1 MARKKVAKKKMASKK
16 VANKKG
22 PKQKLGQG
30 KKKTNS
36 MSSKSRPM
44 LAAAVFCTALSKSES
59 GKTNCQDIFTS
70 FLAWAYP
77 TAVRSWFAIL
87 TVYDL
92 PPGNT
97 TIVVSISYGRERKT
111 TLTNADIKRGPE
123 DLGSI
128 INIPLHYKF
137 QNEGRH
143 ILHFN
148 VVGTTKVLKIPLNV
162 LTRQWP
168 IFSNKDLEF
177 LKNNPSIPHSIRVN
191 VSCSNCSRPYT
202 FEDNVLPKVDLVG
215 GVLPFPDSGLFECE
229 GCGHKLHLKDI
240 QGQLRSSI
248 KTAVST
254 ARRGA
259 K

>member
-1 MARKKVAKKKMASKK
+1 MAKKRVAKKK
-16 VANKKG
+16 VD
-22 PKQKLGQG
+22 KQKLGQRE
-30 KKKTNS
+30 TNTKS
-36 MSSKSRPM
+36 MSGKSGPM
-44 LAAAVFCTALSKSES
+44 LAAAVFCIAVSKSES

-92 PPGNT
+92 PPVGT
-97 TIVVSISYGRERKT
+97 TIAVSISRGRGKKT
-111 TLTNADIKRGPE
+111 TLTSADIKRGSE

-128 INIPLHYKF
+128 INIPLLHKF
-137 QNEGRH
+137 QNDGLH
-143 ILHFN
+143 IVHFN

-162 LTRQWP
+162 VTRPWP
-168 IFSNKDLEF
+168 KFSNEDLEF

-191 VSCSNCSRPYT
+191 VACSNCSSPYT
-202 FEDNVLPKVDLVG
+202 FEDNVLPKGDLVG
-215 GVLPFPDSGLFECE
+215 GVLPFPDSGLFECTE
-229 GCGHKLHLKDI
+229 CGHKLHLKDI

-248 KTAVST
+248 KTAVLT
-254 ARRGA
+254 ARRGG